1 MLHYMIGGTF
11 ITMLSG
17 NILNSLV
24 SGTLDMLY
32 SSAAF
37 IRYGS
42 ESNKTIQ
49 KIRIQIEEMDIKI
62 KLELV
67 QTLLYDNGH
76 NNGHDNEEPTI
87 QSPQSPIMKIIE
99 TGLIDIVYKI
109 KSLLEYIDFEID
121 KHKLK
126 WFAGYRSIAIDDKLA
141 ELQHYVNILNGRINM
156 LIVLDNQH
164 QKIDKN

>member
-1 MLHYMIGGTF
+1 MIGGTF
-11 ITMLSG
+11 ITMLGG
-17 NILNSLV
+17 NILNNLV
-24 SGTLDMLY
+24 SGTLDILY

-49 KIRIQIEEMDIKI
+49 KIRIQIEEMDIKL

-67 QTLLYDNGH
+67 QTLLQPGI
-76 NNGHDNEEPTI
+76 EPI
-87 QSPQSPIMKIIE
+87 LSPMTKIIE

-126 WFAGYRSIAIDDKLA
+126 WFAGYRSILIDDKLA

-156 LIVLDNQH
+156 LIAINNQNQN
-164 QKIDKN
+164 QKIEVN

>member
-11 ITMLSG
+11 ITMLGG
-17 NILNSLV
+17 NILNNLV
-24 SGTLDMLY
+24 SGTLDILY

-49 KIRIQIEEMDIKI
+49 KIRIQIEEMDIKL

-67 QTLLYDNGH
+67 QTLLQPGIES
-76 NNGHDNEEPTI
+76 GT
-87 QSPQSPIMKIIE
+87 QSSISLMTKIIE

-126 WFAGYRSIAIDDKLA
+126 WFAGYRSIVIDDKLA

-156 LIVLDNQH
+156 LIAINNQN
-164 QKIDKN
+164 QKIEGN

>member
-11 ITMLSG
+11 ITMLGG

-67 QTLLYDNGH
+67 QTLLESNGES
-76 NNGHDNEEPTI
+76 NVE
-87 QSPQSPIMKIIE
+87 SPMMKIIE
-99 TGLIDIVYKI
+99 SGLIDIVYKI
-109 KSLLEYIDFEID
+109 KSLLESIDFEID

-126 WFAGYRSIAIDDKLA
+126 WFAGYRSIAIDDKLT

-156 LIVLDNQH
+156 LIVLDNQK